1 MSEVQEVQENK
12 VVEEAVAD
20 STTQDN
26 EAVGGLIAESKKYRT
41 RAQSAE
47 SELNELKKL
56 IATKEEEQL
65 AEQGKWK
72 EIAENYKKEMDSLSD
87 IKADY
92 DQMQMKR
99 AQRKEHLLSELPEAD
114 QEIYNELSLEKL
126 ERHLETK
133 KMNKVKMDPSKEV
146 TASGKFASA
155 TKMSDITAEDR
166 MKMKKDPNLWNQIV
180 EGYKNN

>member
-20 STTQDN
+20 NTTQDN

-47 SELNELKKL
+47 SELNELKKI
-56 IATKEEEQL
+56 IAQKEEEQL

-72 EIAENYKKEMDSLSD
+72 EIAENYKKEIDSLSD
-87 IKADY
+87 IKSDY

-99 AQRKEHLLSELPEAD
+99 AQRKEHLLSQLPEAE

-155 TKMSDITAEDR
+155 TKISDITNEDR
-166 MKMKKDPNLWNQIV
+166 IRMKKNPNLWNQIV
-180 EGYKNN
+180 EGYKKN

>member
-1 MSEVQEVQENK
+1 MSEVQDVQENK

-20 STTQDN
+20 EATQSN
-26 EAVGGLIAESKKYRT
+26 EAVGSLIAESKKYRT

-47 SELNELKKL
+47 QELNELKKL

-72 EIAENYKKEMDSLSD
+72 EIAENYKKEIDSLST

-92 DQMQMKR
+92 DQIQMQR
-99 AQRKEHLLSELPEAD
+99 AQRKEHLLSQLPDAE

-133 KMNKVKMDPSKEV
+133 SKNKVLTDPGKEV

-155 TKMSDITAEDR
+155 TKFSDITDEDR
-166 MKMKKDPNLWNQIV
+166 KKMKRDPKLWQQIV
-180 EGYKNN
+180 EGYRN

>member
-20 STTQDN
+20 NTTQDN

-47 SELNELKKL
+47 SELNELKKI
-56 IATKEEEQL
+56 IAQKEEEQL

-72 EIAENYKKEMDSLSD
+72 EIAENYKKEIDSLSS

-92 DQMQMKR
+92 DQIQVER
-99 AQRKEHLLSELPEAD
+99 AQRKEHLLSQLPEAD
-114 QEIYNELSLEKL
+114 QEIYGDLSLEKL
-126 ERHLETK
+126 ELHLDSRNK
-133 KMNKVKMDPSKEV
+133 AKVKMDPSKEV

-155 TKMSDITAEDR
+155 TKISDLTDEDR
-166 MKMKKDPNLWNQIV
+166 RKMKRDPNLWKQIV